1 MVVIISIFI
10 PTLLEMSF
18 KELSK
23 FISIIA
29 LHYWKGTT
37 LDILSRCKCDRII
50 KMDTDVGVT
59 AGVVMSLVK
68 MKPNNF
74 SI

>member
-29 LHYWKGTT
+29 LHY
-37 LDILSRCKCDRII
+37 
-50 KMDTDVGVT
+50 
-59 AGVVMSLVK
+59 
-68 MKPNNF
+68 
-74 SI
+74 